1 MIEIVLMQRF
11 FIALALGLLIGLERE
26 YARYKERGH
35 EYAGIRTFPLITLFG
50 ALAAFLG
57 ELISIW
63 ILLLGMLLVGI
74 LIIVAY
80 FGVKDKKHIGAT
92 TEIAGLLAFFIG
104 VLTYYGEISFAVILT
119 IIIAVILYAR
129 SMLHHFAQH
138 ISQKELGSTLAFAVI
153 VFIILP
159 FLPDQGYGPYNLFN
173 PHFIWLMVILISGI
187 GFIGYALM
195 KWYGEKGIVLAGLL
209 GGIVSST
216 ATTISFA
223 QRSMKEVKVYP
234 TLVLGVLLANAVM
247 FIRVLIEIFVINR
260 SLLSKMLLPMLGLAV
275 LTFVFSYFLWK
286 KSKKIKGKIELG
298 TPLALK
304 PAIQFAV
311 IFAFILA
318 LVKLANIYLS
328 SKGVYLVSFL
338 SGFADVDAVTLSLSQ
353 LAKTELAENIARD
366 GILIAVLT
374 NVAVK
379 GGIAYWLGGKEF
391 GKAVVGYFAVLIVVG
406 LGLVWLL

>member
-1 MIEIVLMQRF
+1 
-11 FIALALGLLIGLERE
+11 
-26 YARYKERGH
+26 
-35 EYAGIRTFPLITLFG
+35 
-50 ALAAFLG
+50 
-57 ELISIW
+57 
-63 ILLLGMLLVGI
+63 
-74 LIIVAY
+74 
-80 FGVKDKKHIGAT
+80 
-92 TEIAGLLAFFIG
+92 
-104 VLTYYGEISFAVILT
+104 
-119 IIIAVILYAR
+119 
-129 SMLHHFAQH
+129 MLHHFAQH

-275 LTFVFSYFLWK
+275 LTFFFS
-286 KSKKIKGKIELG
+286 
-298 TPLALK
+298 
-304 PAIQFAV
+304 
-311 IFAFILA
+311 
-318 LVKLANIYLS
+318 
-328 SKGVYLVSFL
+328 
-338 SGFADVDAVTLSLSQ
+338 
-353 LAKTELAENIARD
+353 
-366 GILIAVLT
+366 
-374 NVAVK
+374 
-379 GGIAYWLGGKEF
+379 
-391 GKAVVGYFAVLIVVG
+391 
-406 LGLVWLL
+406 

>member
-1 MIEIVLMQRF
+1 METILIQRF
-11 FIALALGLLIGLERE
+11 LIALALGLLIGLERE

-57 ELISIW
+57 EFISIW

-104 VLTYYGEISFAVILT
+104 ILTYYGEISFAVILT
-119 IIIAVILYAR
+119 IAIAVILYAR
-129 SMLHHFAQH
+129 SMLHHFAER
-138 ISQKELGSTLAFAVI
+138 ISKKELGSTLAFVVI
-153 VFIILP
+153 AFIVLP

-173 PHFIWLMVILISGI
+173 PYLIWLMVVLISGI

-260 SLLSKMLLPMLGLAV
+260 SLLSKMLLPLLGLAV

-318 LVKLANIYLS
+318 LIKLANIYLS
-328 SKGVYLVSFL
+328 SKGVYVVSFL
-338 SGFADVDAVTLSLSQ
+338 SGFADVDAVTLSLSE

-379 GGIAYWLGGKEF
+379 GGIAYWLGSKEF
-391 GKAVVGYFAVLIVVG
+391 GKAVLGYFAVL
-406 LGLVWLL
+406 